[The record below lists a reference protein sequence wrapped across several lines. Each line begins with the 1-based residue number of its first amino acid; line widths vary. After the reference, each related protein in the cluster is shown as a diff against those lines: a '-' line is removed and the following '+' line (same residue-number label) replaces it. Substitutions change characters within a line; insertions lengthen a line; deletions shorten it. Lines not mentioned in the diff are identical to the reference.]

1 MRTLFYT
8 GSSMYPLLRRGD
20 VLLCLETDIG
30 RVGRGDLVVFTPRG
44 GEGLVVHRV
53 VRMLEDGRLV
63 TRGDRCPTED
73 PVPVDAASFACLARG
88 RVRGYGRRV
97 PLPGGTAGFAQAAL
111 YRAWASL
118 RRTCARRLP
127 AAPAVLRSLAAALWR
142 PGIGEVRL
150 EGPHGPETRYVH
162 RGRTVA
168 RWIPGLGV
176 FHCRRLYSLVI
187 DPPGGDGRG

>member
-30 RVGRGDLVVFTPRG
+30 RVGRGDVVVFTPLG
-44 GEGLVVHRV
+44 GEGLIVHRV
-53 VRMLEDGRLV
+53 VRVLEDGRLV
-63 TRGDRCPTED
+63 TKGDRCPSED
-73 PVPVDAASFACLARG
+73 PVPVDSASFAYLAESRM
-88 RVRGYGRRV
+88 RGYGGRV

-118 RRTCARRLP
+118 RRAFARRLP
-127 AAPAVLRSLAAALWR
+127 AAPAVLRSLATALWR

-150 EGPHGPETRYVH
+150 EGAHGPETRYVH

-176 FHCRRLYSLVI
+176 FQCRRLYSLVI
-187 DPPGGDGRG
+187 APPEGEDRG